1 MESLRYNNILDQIG
15 KTPLVPIGNLSS
27 NKKVQI
33 LAKVESFNPGGSV
46 KDRAAFFMIED
57 AERKGE
63 LVRGKIILEA
73 TSGNTGIGLSLVAAV
88 KGGYRVLL
96 VMSEAVSEER
106 KKILGAMGAEL
117 HFTPAHMGTD
127 GSIEYVY
134 NLVREEPYKYWLAD
148 QFNNDANWLA
158 HYHGTAMEIWEQT
171 GGNLDAVV
179 AGMGTTGTLM
189 GLARRFKELK
199 PRVQIIGVEPYMG
212 HKIQGLKNMKES
224 YPPGIFNRT
233 LADRIIHVEDEEAFE
248 TTRLLARKEG
258 LFVGMSAGAA
268 MAVALRVAKE
278 MSAGRIVVILPD
290 GGERY
295 LSTPLF
301 ADKKVTGL
309 FLYNTLSRKKEVFVP
324 IRENHVTLYSCGPT
338 LCRLLH
344 VGHARQLVFSDLL
357 RRYLEYKGFEVNQVV
372 NLTDLDDRT
381 IEEAEKA
388 GVPLKEFTE
397 RYYREFI
404 RDLDSLQVKRANV
417 YPRASQYVPE
427 MIGLAARLMK
437 KGYAYEKF
445 RSIYFDISRFRDYG
459 KLSRIDLDKMR
470 LGKTVDLDRY
480 EKGNPRD
487 FTLLK
492 RSTLSEL
499 KKGIFFQT
507 EWGNVRPSW
516 HLECPVMAHKF
527 FGETYDIQTGGVD
540 LIFPH
545 HENAIAISR
554 AANGKPPANFWIH
567 HELVMVE
574 GKKPVEGKEAD
585 PYAIRNLIQKGYAGR
600 EIRYW
605 LISHHHNKPLSFSY
619 EKLDMAGKTIS
630 NLDTFAQKLQLCPR
644 GPLQADMDQ
653 LVYDLKHKFTEA
665 MDDDL
670 NIAKALAALFEFA
683 REINKRMDST
693 GLAEEDGRKV
703 LEALAAVNAVLGVM
717 HLEPRGEEQEVEALV
732 LQREKA
738 REQKDWAAADQIRE
752 ELRKK
757 GFDLKDTK
765 EGTIW
770 RRDRD
775 LAVDLDRD
783 GPS

>member
-1 MESLRYNNILDQIG
+1 LEPPRYNNILDQIG
-15 KTPLVPIGNLSS
+15 RTPLVPIGNLSS
-27 NKKVQI
+27 NRKVEI
-33 LAKVESFNPGGSV
+33 LAKVESFNPGGSI

-57 AERKGE
+57 AEKRGE
-63 LVRGKIILEA
+63 LTRGKIILEA

-88 KGGYRVLL
+88 KGYRILL

-106 KKILGAMGAEL
+106 KKILRAMGADL

-134 NLVREEPYKYWLAD
+134 NLVREQAGTYWLAD

-158 HYHGTAMEIWEQT
+158 HYNGTAMEIWEQT
-171 GGNLDAVV
+171 GGHLDAVV
-179 AGMGTTGTLM
+179 ASMGTTGTLM
-189 GLARRFKELK
+189 GLARRFKELN
-199 PRVQIIGVEPYMG
+199 PQVQIIGVEPYMG

-224 YPPGIFNRT
+224 YPPGIFKRR

-248 TTRLLARKEG
+248 TARLLAKKEG
-258 LFVGMSAGAA
+258 LLVGMSAGAA
-268 MAVALRVAKE
+268 MAVALKVAKE
-278 MSAGRIVVILPD
+278 MSKGRIVVILPD

-301 ADKKVTGL
+301 ADRKATGL
-309 FLYNTLSRKKEVFVP
+309 ALYNTLTRRKEVFVP
-324 IRENHVTLYSCGPT
+324 IRENHVSLYSCGPT
-338 LCRLLH
+338 LCRLVH
-344 VGHARQLVFSDLL
+344 VGHARQLVLSDLL
-357 RRYLEYKGFEVNQVV
+357 RRYLEYKGFEVNHVV

-381 IEEAEKA
+381 IEGAEKEGA
-388 GVPLKEFTE
+388 PLKEFTE

-404 RDLDSLQVKRANV
+404 RDLEALRVKKASA
-417 YPRASQYVPE
+417 YPRASEYVPA
-427 MIGLAARLMK
+427 MIELAAKLVE

-445 RSIYFDISRFRDYG
+445 RSLYFDISRFRDYG

-470 LGKTVDLDRY
+470 LGKTVDLERY

-499 KKGIFFQT
+499 KKGVFFQT
-507 EWGNVRPSW
+507 QWGNVRPTW
-516 HLECPVMAHKF
+516 HLECPVMAHRF
-527 FGETYDIQTGGVD
+527 FGDTHDIQTGGVD

-554 AANGKPPANFWIH
+554 AVTGRPVANFWIH
-567 HELVMVE
+567 HQLVMVE

-585 PYAIRNLIQKGYAGR
+585 PYAIRNLIQKGYTGR

-619 EKLDMAGKTIS
+619 AKLDMAKKTLA
-630 NLDTFAQKLQLCPR
+630 NLDTFIQKLHLCPK

-653 LVYDLKHKFTEA
+653 VVYDLKHKFTEA

-670 NIAKALAALFEFA
+670 NIAKALAAIFEFS
-683 REINKRMDST
+683 RDINKRMDRT
-693 GLAEEDGRKV
+693 GLAEEDRVKV
-703 LEALAAVNAVLGVM
+703 MESLKNINAVLGVM
-717 HLEPRGEEQEVEALV
+717 NLEPRGEDREVEALV
-732 LQREKA
+732 MKREEA
-738 REQKDWAAADQIRE
+738 RKRKDWAAADQIRD
-752 ELRKK
+752 ELSKI
-757 GFDLKDTK
+757 GVELTDTK
-765 EGTIW
+765 TGTLW

-775 LAVDLDRD
+775 SNTSSAK
-783 GPS
+783 STNH

>member
-1 MESLRYNNILDQIG
+1 LEPPRYNNILDQIG
-15 KTPLVPIGNLSS
+15 RTPLVPIGNLSS
-27 NKKVQI
+27 NRKVEI
-33 LAKVESFNPGGSV
+33 LAKVESFNPGGSI

-57 AERKGE
+57 AEKRDE
-63 LVRGKIILEA
+63 LTRGKIILEA

-88 KGGYRVLL
+88 KGYRILL

-106 KKILGAMGAEL
+106 KKILRAMGADL

-134 NLVREEPYKYWLAD
+134 NLIREEPGTYWLAD

-158 HYHGTAMEIWEQT
+158 HYNGTAMEIWEQT
-171 GGNLDAVV
+171 GEHLDAVV
-179 AGMGTTGTLM
+179 ASMGTTGTLM
-189 GLARRFKELK
+189 GLARRFKELN
-199 PRVQIIGVEPYMG
+199 PQVQIIGVEPYMG

-224 YPPGIFNRT
+224 YPPGIFKRR

-248 TTRLLARKEG
+248 TARLLAKKEG
-258 LFVGMSAGAA
+258 LLVGMSAGAA
-268 MAVALRVAKE
+268 MAVALKVAKE
-278 MSAGRIVVILPD
+278 MSQGRIVVILPD

-295 LSTPLF
+295 LSTTLF
-301 ADKKVTGL
+301 ADRKATGL
-309 FLYNTLSRKKEVFVP
+309 SLYNTLTRRKEVFVP
-324 IRENHVTLYSCGPT
+324 IRENHVSLYSCGPT
-338 LCRLLH
+338 LCRWVH

-357 RRYLEYKGFEVNQVV
+357 RRYLEYKGFEVDHVV

-381 IEEAEKA
+381 IEGAEKEGA
-388 GVPLKEFTE
+388 PLKEFTE

-404 RDLDSLQVKRANV
+404 RDLEALRVKKASA
-417 YPRASQYVPE
+417 YPRASEYVPA
-427 MIGLAARLMK
+427 MIELAAKLVE

-445 RSIYFDISRFRDYG
+445 RSLYFDISRFRDYG

-470 LGKTVDLDRY
+470 LGKTVDLERY

-499 KKGIFFQT
+499 KKGVFFQT
-507 EWGNVRPSW
+507 QWGNVRPTW
-516 HLECPVMAHKF
+516 HLECPVMAHRF
-527 FGETYDIQTGGVD
+527 FGDTHDIQTGGVD

-554 AANGKPPANFWIH
+554 ALTGRPAANFWIH

-585 PYAIRNLIQKGYAGR
+585 PYAIRNLIQKGYTGR

-619 EKLDMAGKTIS
+619 AKLDMAKKTLA
-630 NLDTFAQKLQLCPR
+630 NLDTFIQKLHLCPK
-644 GPLQADMDQ
+644 GPQQAEMDQ
-653 LVYDLKHKFTEA
+653 VSYDLKHKFTEA

-670 NIAKALAALFEFA
+670 NIAKALAALFEFS
-683 REINKRMDST
+683 RDINKRMDRT
-693 GLAEEDGRKV
+693 GLAEEDRGKV
-703 LEALAAVNAVLGVM
+703 MEALENINAVLGVM
-717 HLEPRGEEQEVEALV
+717 NLEPRGEDREVEALV
-732 LQREKA
+732 MKREEA
-738 REQKDWAAADQIRE
+738 RKLKDWAAADQIRE
-752 ELRKK
+752 ELRKI
-757 GFDLKDTK
+757 GVELTDTK

-775 LAVDLDRD
+775 
-783 GPS
+783 SKYE

>member
-15 KTPLVPIGNLSS
+15 KTPLVPVSNLSS
-27 NKKVQI
+27 NRKVEI
-33 LAKVESFNPGGSV
+33 LAKMESFNPGGSV
-46 KDRAAFFMIED
+46 KDRPAFYMIED
-57 AERKGE
+57 AERKGD
-63 LVRGKIILEA
+63 LIRGRIILEA

-88 KGGYRVLL
+88 KGYRILL

-106 KKILGAMGAEL
+106 KKILRAMGADL

-134 NLVREEPYKYWLAD
+134 DLIREEPGKYWLAD

-158 HYHGTAMEIWEQT
+158 HYNGTALEIWEQT
-171 GGNLDAVV
+171 GGNLDVVV
-179 AGMGTTGTLM
+179 ASMGTTGTLM
-189 GLARRFKELK
+189 GLARRFKELN

-224 YPPGIFNRT
+224 YPPGIFNRS

-248 TTRLLARKEG
+248 TTRLLAKKEG

-268 MAVALRVAKE
+268 MAVALKVARE
-278 MSAGRIVVILPD
+278 MTKGRIVVILPD

-295 LSTPLF
+295 LSTTLF
-301 ADKKVTGL
+301 ADKKAAGL
-309 FLYNTLSRKKEVFVP
+309 SLYNTLTRRKEVFVP

-338 LCRLLH
+338 LSRLVH

-357 RRYLEYKGFEVNQVV
+357 RRYLEYKGYEVNHVV

-381 IEEAEKA
+381 IEGAEKER
-388 GVPLKEFTE
+388 VPLKEFTE
-397 RYYREFI
+397 NYYQEFI
-404 RDLDSLQVKRANV
+404 RDVEALRVKSASA
-417 YPRASQYVPE
+417 YPRASEYVPH
-427 MIGLAARLMK
+427 MIEVAAKLME

-445 RSIYFDISRFRDYG
+445 RSIYFDISRLRDYG
-459 KLSRIDLDKMR
+459 KLSRINLDKMR
-470 LGKTVDLDRY
+470 LGKTVDLERY

-507 EWGNVRPSW
+507 RWGNVRPSW
-516 HLECPVMAHKF
+516 HLECPVMAYSF
-527 FGETYDIQTGGVD
+527 FGDSHDIQTGGVD

-545 HENAIAISR
+545 HENAVAISR
-554 AANGKPPANFWIH
+554 AVTGKPSANFWVH

-574 GKKPVEGKEAD
+574 GKKPVEGQGAD
-585 PYAIRNLIQKGYAGR
+585 PYAIRNLIQKGYTGM

-605 LISHHHNKPLSFSY
+605 LISHHHNKPLVFSY
-619 EKLDMAGKTIS
+619 EKLDMAKKTLS
-630 NLDTFAQKLQLCPR
+630 NLDRFIQKLYLPSG
-644 GPLQADMDQ
+644 GPTESDIDQ
-653 LVYDLKHKFTEA
+653 VVYDLKHKFTEA

-683 REINKRMDST
+683 REINKRMDGAS
-693 GLAEEDGRKV
+693 LSEEDSGKV
-703 LEALAAVNAVLGVM
+703 LEALKAVNAVLGVM
-717 HLEPRGEEQEVEALV
+717 NLEPGKQEQEVEALV
-732 LQREKA
+732 MQREAA
-738 REQKDWAAADQIRE
+738 RKLKDWAAADQIRDK
-752 ELRKK
+752 LRKM
-757 GFDLKDTK
+757 GVEVTDTK

-770 RRDRD
+770 RRTRD
-775 LAVDLDRD
+775 
-783 GPS
+783 

>member
-1 MESLRYNNILDQIG
+1 LEPPLYNNILGQIG
-15 KTPLVPIGNLSS
+15 RTPLVTVRNLSS
-27 NKKVQI
+27 NRKVEI

-46 KDRAAFFMIED
+46 KDRPAFFMIED

-63 LVRGKIILEA
+63 LAGGKIILEA

-88 KGGYRVLL
+88 KGYRILL

-106 KKILGAMGAEL
+106 KKILKAMGADL
-117 HFTPAHMGTD
+117 HLTPAHMGTD

-134 NLVREEPYKYWLAD
+134 NLVREEPHKYWLAD

-158 HYHGTAMEIWEQT
+158 HYNGTAVEIWEQS

-179 AGMGTTGTLM
+179 ASMGTTGTLM
-189 GLARRFKELK
+189 GLARKFKELK
-199 PRVQIIGVEPYMG
+199 PQVQIIGVEPYMG

-224 YPPGIFNRT
+224 YPPGIFKRH
-233 LADRIIHVEDEEAFE
+233 LADRIVHVEDEEAFE
-248 TTRLLARKEG
+248 TARLLAKKEG
-258 LFVGMSAGAA
+258 LLVGMSAGAA
-268 MAVALRVAKE
+268 MAVALKAAKE
-278 MSAGRIVVILPD
+278 MNKGRIVVILPD

-295 LSTPLF
+295 LSTTLF
-301 ADKKVTGL
+301 ADKKSTGL
-309 FLYNTLSRKKEVFVP
+309 SLYNTLTRRKEVFVP

-338 LCRLLH
+338 LCRLVH

-357 RRYLEYKGFEVNQVV
+357 RRYLEYKGYEVNHVV

-381 IEEAEKA
+381 IEGAEKE

-404 RDLDSLQVKRANV
+404 QDLDALRVTRASA
-417 YPRASQYVPE
+417 YPRASEYVPE
-427 MIGLAARLMK
+427 MIELAARLTG

-470 LGKTVDLDRY
+470 LGKTVDLERY

-507 EWGNVRPSW
+507 QWGNVRPSW
-516 HLECPVMAHKF
+516 HLECPVMAHRF
-527 FGETYDIQTGGVD
+527 FGDTHDIQTGGVD

-554 AANGKPPANFWIH
+554 AVTGRPPANFWIH

-574 GKKPVEGKEAD
+574 GKKPVEGKQAD
-585 PYAIRNLIQKGYAGR
+585 PYAIRNLIQKGYTGR

-619 EKLDMAGKTIS
+619 RKLDMAKKTLS
-630 NLDTFAQKLQLCPR
+630 NLDTFIQKLHLCSR
-644 GPLQADMDQ
+644 GPSQADMDQ
-653 LVYDLKHKFTEA
+653 VVYDLKHKFTEA

-683 REINKRMDST
+683 REINKRMDSA
-693 GLAEEDGRKV
+693 GLAEEDMVKV
-703 LEALAAVNAVLGVM
+703 LEALKTVNAVLGVM
-717 HLEPRGEEQEVEALV
+717 RLEPKGRDREVEALV
-732 LQREKA
+732 MEREEA
-738 REQKDWAAADQIRE
+738 RKRKDWGAADHIRDA
-752 ELRKK
+752 LRKI
-757 GFDLKDTK
+757 GVELTDTK

-775 LAVDLDRD
+775 SNTSNAK
-783 GPS
+783 SSTH

>member
-1 MESLRYNNILDQIG
+1 LEPPRYNNILDQIG
-15 KTPLVPIGNLSS
+15 RTPLVPIGNLSS
-27 NKKVQI
+27 NRKVEI
-33 LAKVESFNPGGSV
+33 LAKVESFNPGGSI

-57 AERKGE
+57 AEKRGE
-63 LVRGKIILEA
+63 LTKEKIILEA

-88 KGGYRVLL
+88 KGYRILL

-106 KKILGAMGAEL
+106 KKILRAMGADL

-134 NLVREEPYKYWLAD
+134 NLVREEAGTYWLAD

-158 HYHGTAMEIWEQT
+158 HYNGTAMEIWEQT
-171 GGNLDAVV
+171 GGRLDAVV
-179 AGMGTTGTLM
+179 ASMGTTGTLM
-189 GLARRFKELK
+189 GLARRFKELN

-224 YPPGIFNRT
+224 YPPGIFKRR

-248 TTRLLARKEG
+248 TARLLAKKEG
-258 LFVGMSAGAA
+258 LLVGMSAGAA
-268 MAVALRVAKE
+268 MAVALKVAKE
-278 MSAGRIVVILPD
+278 MSQGRIVVILPD

-295 LSTPLF
+295 LSTTLF
-301 ADKKVTGL
+301 ADRKATGL
-309 FLYNTLSRKKEVFVP
+309 ALYNTLTRRKEVFVP
-324 IRENHVTLYSCGPT
+324 IRENHVSLYSCGPT
-338 LCRLLH
+338 LCRSVH

-357 RRYLEYKGFEVNQVV
+357 RRYLEYKGFEVNHVV

-381 IEEAEKA
+381 IEGAEKEGA
-388 GVPLKEFTE
+388 PLKEFTE

-404 RDLDSLQVKRANV
+404 RDLEALRVKKASA
-417 YPRASQYVPE
+417 YPRASEYVPA
-427 MIGLAARLMK
+427 MIELAAKLME

-445 RSIYFDISRFRDYG
+445 RSLYFDISRFRDYG

-470 LGKTVDLDRY
+470 LGKTVDLERY

-499 KKGIFFQT
+499 KKGVFFQT
-507 EWGNVRPSW
+507 QWGNVRPTW
-516 HLECPVMAHKF
+516 HLECPVMAHRF
-527 FGETYDIQTGGVD
+527 FGDTHDIQTGGVD

-554 AANGKPPANFWIH
+554 AVTGRPVANFWIH

-585 PYAIRNLIQKGYAGR
+585 PYAIRNLIQKGYTGR

-619 EKLDMAGKTIS
+619 AKLDMAKKTLA
-630 NLDTFAQKLQLCPR
+630 NLDTFIQKLHLCPK
-644 GPLQADMDQ
+644 GPPQADMDQ
-653 LVYDLKHKFTEA
+653 VVYDLKHKFTEA

-670 NIAKALAALFEFA
+670 NIAKALAALFEFS
-683 REINKRMDST
+683 RDINKRTDRA
-693 GLAEEDGRKV
+693 GLAEEDRGKV
-703 LEALAAVNAVLGVM
+703 LEALENINAVLGVM
-717 HLEPRGEEQEVEALV
+717 NLEPRGEDQEVEALV
-732 LQREKA
+732 MKREEA
-738 REQKDWAAADQIRE
+738 RKRKDWAAADQIRD
-752 ELRKK
+752 ELRKI
-757 GFDLKDTK
+757 GVDLTDTK
-765 EGTIW
+765 TGTLW
-770 RRDRD
+770 RRARD
-775 LAVDLDRD
+775 SNTTRAKS
-783 GPS
+783 PNH